1 MNLRFARFAALAT
14 LAAFCASP
22 LTALSAPS
30 GLAWDSVTKMA
41 MNADAST
48 LQPGSF
54 SDDFATASAP
64 QSQPGGMFGKL
75 LSGNVGNIQAMMHNG
90 FAERHYIAGSK
101 DRTDQVSMGKAQI
114 VDCDARTI
122 TTLDLNKKTYRV
134 SSMDQPSSNGS
145 GGSGSSGGGFKDDG
159 TKVAISVKN
168 TSLGARQVSGEQTNG
183 YSSLMTFTETRP
195 SGESQTQNGTL
206 VGFYTGFKNP
216 APLCTRGAY
225 GASGMQMPGVGGMA
239 SMGRLMMALRSA
251 GMDKRFSITQSGPSL
266 PLGSFAMY
274 QAMSFDHS
282 GQSVAFISERGN
294 VRPIDES
301 DPAFSVPSDFTQEK

>member
-64 QSQPGGMFGKL
+64 QKPQGGMFGKIMN
-75 LSGNVGNIQAMMHNG
+75 SISSVQDMMHNG
-90 FAERHYIAGSK
+90 LAERHYIAGSK
-101 DRTDQVSMGKAQI
+101 ERTDQVAMGKAQI

-134 SSMDQPSSNGS
+134 TSMDQPSSNGS

-168 TSLGARQVSGEQTNG
+168 TSLGARQVAGEQTNG

-216 APLCTRGAY
+216 MPLCTRGAY
-225 GASGMQMPGVGGMA
+225 GANGMQTPGVGGMA
-239 SMGRLMMALRSA
+239 SMARLMMALRSA
-251 GMDKRFSITQSGPSL
+251 GMDKRFSITQSGPAL

-274 QAMSFDHS
+274 QAMSFDHG
-282 GQSVAFISERGN
+282 GQSVAFVSERGN
-294 VRPIDES
+294 VRPIDVS